1 MMRKNKQQCLILII
15 FLITLYH
22 GRAQSEALTS
32 SPYSLYGLGVINQT
46 SIGKFNGLGY
56 SGIGT
61 KSMYELNN
69 LNPSTY
75 ALIPQNSFLYDI
87 GVTGEFNNYSNKSTS
102 ENKTIINFSNL
113 AFGFRIAE
121 NLGAGISL
129 IPYSDVGYSILGVST
144 NIEGSTQTFE
154 SNITGVGGLSDLRLN
169 IGYALT
175 DRFRI
180 GLSTSFLFGN
190 IEENEAFIYNTTTF
204 ESTEKTNYNGARIGF
219 GMQWDIMDQITIGA
233 TAQLPTS
240 LNGQLKR
247 SVTKN
252 LYGTEISV
260 EDEKTDN
267 VADFNLPLEL
277 GVGLSLKPIDQIT
290 LNADYKKNFWSNT
303 NQSENIGTYTDQD
316 IFALGLEYVNNPKG
330 YKYSQRIRYRLG
342 YNYDNG
348 YLNIANKKVEGYNI
362 TAGIGIPTSRGTHSM
377 INLSYSYGSKGILQN
392 VLVKENYHLLSL
404 NLSLEDLWFV
414 KRKVN

>member
-87 GVTGEFNNYSNKSTS
+87 GITGEFNNYSNKSTS

-190 IEENEAFIYNTTTF
+190 IEENEAFIYNSTTF

-316 IFALGLEYVNNPKG
+316 IFALGLEYVKNPKG

>member
-87 GVTGEFNNYSNKSTS
+87 GITGEFNNYSNKSTS

-144 NIEGSTQTFE
+144 NIEGSTQTFI

-190 IEENEAFIYNTTTF
+190 IEENEAFIYNSTTF

-290 LNADYKKNFWSNT
+290 LNADYMKNFWSNT

-316 IFALGLEYVNNPKG
+316 IFALGLEYVKNHKG

>member
-1 MMRKNKQQCLILII
+1 MMRKNNLYTLLLILS
-15 FLITLYH
+15 ITLYH
-22 GRAQSEALTS
+22 ARAQSEALTS

-61 KSMYELNN
+61 KSVYDLNN
-69 LNPSTY
+69 LNPATY
-75 ALIPQNSFLYDI
+75 ALISQNSFLYDI
-87 GVTGEFNNYSNKSTS
+87 GVTGEINNYSNKTTS
-102 ENKTIINFSNL
+102 ENKSIVNFSNL

-121 NLGAGISL
+121 NFGGGISL
-129 IPYSDVGYSILGVST
+129 VPYSDVGYSILGVNT

-154 SNITGVGGLSDLRLN
+154 SNITGIGGLSDIRLN
-169 IGYALT
+169 LGYAFN

-180 GLSTSFLFGN
+180 GMNASFLFGN
-190 IEENEAFIYNTTTF
+190 IEENESFTYIATTF

-219 GMQWDIMDQITIGA
+219 GMQWDILDNITVGA
-233 TAQLPTS
+233 TAQLPMS

-247 SVTKN
+247 SVIKN
-252 LYGTEISV
+252 LYGSEINV

-267 VADFNLPLEL
+267 VADFKLPLEL
-277 GVGLSLKPIDQIT
+277 GFGLSLKPIEQIT
-290 LNADYKKNFWSNT
+290 LSADYKKNFWSNT
-303 NQSENIGTYTDQD
+303 NQTENIGTYTDQD
-316 IFALGLEYVNNPKG
+316 IYAFGLEYVKNPSG
-330 YKYSQRIRYRLG
+330 HKYNQRIRYRLG

-392 VLVKENYHLLSL
+392 VLVKENYHLISL